1 MPRLLER
8 INFPKVVTVL
18 AITFG
23 VAIGA
28 CGLTALG
35 SAKGGGN
42 YLVTLGLIELAV
54 ILLSALGLIVT
65 VIVWIVASLLGQ
77 TGYKGSEP
85 QRLFNDSDKD
95 DRS

>member
-18 AITFG
+18 AVSFG
-23 VAIGA
+23 VGLGA
-28 CGLTALG
+28 CGLTALA
-35 SAKGGGN
+35 SSHGGAD
-42 YLVTLGLIELAV
+42 YFLPLGLIELAV

-77 TGYKGSEP
+77 TGSQP

-95 DRS
+95 DKS